1 MIAVSINTYIVSLGF
16 GSHIDTISHDNLK
29 LISLNTILV
38 ATFGC
43 LATSISK
50 TAFAVTLYRLT
61 SSRWMKL
68 LLIWIIVSVNIVYN
82 LIWIFG
88 FLKCTPFE
96 KVVDNSTL
104 GKCWNKQRLL
114 IFQLVACSYSAAL
127 DFLLALLPWPI
138 ILGFFLHWWERVG
151 IAIAMSL
158 GVIAG
163 VAAIVKNNFSTHYDE
178 PRFYL

>member
-1 MIAVSINTYIVSLGF
+1 MIDGSYTSMQCSVRTNAAGCVWQVMLMIAVSINTYIVSLGF

-61 SSRWMKL
+61 SNRWMKL
-68 LLIWIIVSVNIVYN
+68 LLIWIIVSVNIIYN

-96 KVVDNSTL
+96 KVVDNSTP

-114 IFQLVACSYSAAL
+114 IFQLVACS
-127 DFLLALLPWPI
+127 
-138 ILGFFLHWWERVG
+138 
-151 IAIAMSL
+151 
-158 GVIAG
+158 
-163 VAAIVKNNFSTHYDE
+163 
-178 PRFYL
+178 